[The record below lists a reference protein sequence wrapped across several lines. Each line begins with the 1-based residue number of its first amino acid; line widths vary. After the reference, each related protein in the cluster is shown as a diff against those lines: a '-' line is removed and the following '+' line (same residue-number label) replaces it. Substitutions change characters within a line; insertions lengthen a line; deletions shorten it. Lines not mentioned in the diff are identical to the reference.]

1 MKRRILLIDDDP
13 DLIQLLKMRLESA
26 NFEVVFAQRGL
37 EGLQQAYRTQPDA
50 VILDL
55 DLPDMDGWT
64 VCQRLRELSNV
75 PILTLTASTS
85 KSHLVRALN
94 IGADEYV
101 TKPFSW
107 DELLARLHAMLRR
120 AAMSKQPGGIQPL
133 SHQASPALR
142 LDPTRHTVT
151 VRGRS
156 IELTPIEFRLLACL
170 HRHAG
175 RVLPHHYLL
184 MEVWGPQYVDRTNY
198 VKLYIRYLR
207 EKIEDDP
214 RNPQLLRTEWGVGY
228 YLSES

>member
-1 MKRRILLIDDDP
+1 MKRRILLIDDDS
-13 DLIQLLKMRLESA
+13 DLLQLLKMRLESA
-26 NFEVVFAQRGL
+26 NFEVVSAQRGL

-107 DELLARLHAMLRR
+107 EELLARLHAMLRR
-120 AAMSKQPGGIQPL
+120 ASMSKQPVGVQHPSSPSG
-133 SHQASPALR
+133 PALR

-151 VRGRS
+151 VRGKS

-170 HRHAG
+170 YRHAG

-214 RNPQLLRTEWGVGY
+214 RNPQFLRTEWGVGY